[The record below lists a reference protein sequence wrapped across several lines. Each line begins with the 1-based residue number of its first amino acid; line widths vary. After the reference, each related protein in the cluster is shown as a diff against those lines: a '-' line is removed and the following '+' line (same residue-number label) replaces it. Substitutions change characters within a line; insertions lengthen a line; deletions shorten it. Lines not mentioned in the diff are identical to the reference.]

1 MLPLFEYHTF
11 LHHSQTY
18 NFYWKPVRMFEYHTF
33 LHHSQTFCIISDS
46 LIGLSTIHF
55 YIILKQPVPALLLWP
70 RLSTI
75 HFYIILKPCL
85 CIHSFPVVWVP
96 YIFTSF
102 SNSLYQMRMDR
113 LVWVPY
119 IFTSFSNAPTIE
131 NIQDL
136 FEYHTFLHHSQTVLC
151 KYKLFL
157 WFEYHT
163 FLHHSQTDIPV
174 QADEDGLSTIH
185 FYIILKRETVN
196 MHRASCLSTIHFY
209 IILKRSG
216 IIAVVDFVWVPYI
229 FTSFSNC
236 WRRDGKC
243 HEVWVPYIFT
253 SFSNNN
259 PVRINE
265 AFVWVPYIF
274 TSFSNSKTMWVGC
287 LNSLSTIHF
296 YIILKHTRSVM
307 SLHSVWV
314 PYIFTSFSNY
324 WLIGN
329 TMLSVWV
336 PYIFT
341 SFSNGHVMSDEEK
354 KFEYH
359 TFLHHSQT
367 QESSAHLFWCLST
380 IHFYIIL
387 KRGFDT
393 KRQSPCLSTIHFYII
408 LKR

>member
-136 FEYHTFLHHSQTVLC
+136 
-151 KYKLFL
+151 
-157 WFEYHT
+157 FEYHT

-314 PYIFTSFSNY
+314 PYIFTSFSN
-324 WLIGN
+324 
-329 TMLSVWV
+329 
-336 PYIFT
+336 
-341 SFSNGHVMSDEEK
+341 GHVMSDEEK

-387 KRGFDT
+387 KPDSG
-393 KRQSPCLSTIHFYII
+393 
-408 LKR
+408 